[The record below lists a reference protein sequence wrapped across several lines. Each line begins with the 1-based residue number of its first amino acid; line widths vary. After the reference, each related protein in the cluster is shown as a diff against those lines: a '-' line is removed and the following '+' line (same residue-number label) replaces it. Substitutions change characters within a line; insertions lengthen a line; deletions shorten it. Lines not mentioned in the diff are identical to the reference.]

1 MKLALHCGAPA
12 LFTDLGELW
21 AYGITA
27 GLRYPGDKYNTLK
40 AHAVGNWTIDGM
52 SAFCDNV
59 RMDLTPCEEG
69 GMLVRTQYTLSLIH
83 I

>member
-59 RMDLTPCEEG
+59 RMESYPLRRRRYACTHSVYAYG
-69 GMLVRTQYTLSLIH
+69 R
-83 I
+83 